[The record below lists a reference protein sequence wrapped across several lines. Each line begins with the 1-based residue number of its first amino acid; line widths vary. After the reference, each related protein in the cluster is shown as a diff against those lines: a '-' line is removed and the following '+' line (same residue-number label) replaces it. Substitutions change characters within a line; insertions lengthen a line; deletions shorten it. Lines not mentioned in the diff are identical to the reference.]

1 MIWICIIFVEY
12 NLIILKYNSC
22 FKHNLT
28 SDSKYLLKQNRRMQ
42 DSHHT
47 CPFMVRYYTRFK
59 EPSYFL
65 FVRARSIRN
74 IDRIIISAKLYVKYD
89 LNCNPLNAVWI
100 DRRTI
105 IFISECLITLFFS
118 WSAVLNLFLLFK
130 RTWITS
136 WFQCLIEL
144 RFHNVLD
151 TYEINLYMWL

>member
-22 FKHNLT
+22 YKHNLT
-28 SDSKYLLKQNRRMQ
+28 SDGRYSLKQNRRMQ

-74 IDRIIISAKLYVKYD
+74 IDRVIISAKLYVKYD

-100 DRRTI
+100 NRRTI
-105 IFISECLITLFFS
+105 IFISECLITLFFPGPP
-118 WSAVLNLFLLFK
+118 LFLLFK

-136 WFQCLIEL
+136 WFQCLIKL
-144 RFHNVLD
+144 NFHNVLD
-151 TYEINLYMWL
+151 TYEINSYMWL